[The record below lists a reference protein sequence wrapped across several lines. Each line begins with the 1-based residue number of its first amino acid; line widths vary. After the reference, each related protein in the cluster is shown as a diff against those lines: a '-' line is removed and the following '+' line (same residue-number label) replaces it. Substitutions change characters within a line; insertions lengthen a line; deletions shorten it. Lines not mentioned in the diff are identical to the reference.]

1 MTLVWAL
8 IRRDLV
14 LAMRQGGGAGMALGF
29 FLVVVVMLP
38 LGLGPDQAMLT
49 RIAPGAL
56 WVALLLSV
64 LLSTDRIFQ
73 ADYEDGALEVML
85 LGPVPAELIVVAKT
99 TAHWLTTG
107 LPLALAAPL
116 LGIFLNLPVDAFAP
130 VVATTLIGSPALS
143 FLGAV
148 GAAITVGVRRGGLL
162 LSILV
167 LPLYVP
173 VLIFG
178 VSAAGAAITGPVSF
192 GTPALILA
200 ALSLASIV
208 LCPLAA
214 AAALRVHFR

>member
-1 MTLVWAL
+1 
-8 IRRDLV
+8 
-14 LAMRQGGGAGMALGF
+14 MRQGGGAGMALGF

-38 LGLGPDQAMLT
+38 LGLGPDSAMLT

-85 LGPVPAELIVVAKT
+85 LGPVPTELIVIAKT
-99 TAHWLTTG
+99 TAHWLTSG

-116 LGIFLNLPVDAFAP
+116 LGIFLNLPAEAFAP

-178 VSAAGAAITGPVSF
+178 VSAAGAAITGPVPF

>member
-1 MTLVWAL
+1 MNLVWAL
-8 IRRDLV
+8 VCRDIT
-14 LAMRQGGGAGMALGF
+14 LAVRQGGGAGVALGF

-38 LGLGPDQAMLT
+38 LGLGPDPVTLT

-85 LGPVPAELIVVAKT
+85 LGPVPSELIVVAKT
-99 TAHWLTTG
+99 TAHWLTSG

-116 LGIFLNLPVDAFAP
+116 LGIFLNLPPEAFLP
-130 VVATTLIGSPALS
+130 LVATTLIGSPALS

-148 GAAITVGVRRGGLL
+148 GAAVTVGIRRGGLL

-173 VLIFG
+173 ILIFG
-178 VSAAGAAITGPVSF
+178 VSAASAAISGPVPF

>member
-1 MTLVWAL
+1 
-8 IRRDLV
+8 
-14 LAMRQGGGAGMALGF
+14 MALGF
-29 FLVVVVMLP
+29 FLVVVTLLP
-38 LGLGPDQAMLT
+38 LGVGPDASTLT
-49 RIAPGAL
+49 RIAPGVL

-64 LLSTDRIFQ
+64 LLSTDRVFQ
-73 ADYEDGALEVML
+73 ADYEDGSLEIML
-85 LGPVPAELIVVAKT
+85 LGPMPAEMVVIAKT
-99 TAHWLTTG
+99 TAHWLTSG
-107 LPLALAAPL
+107 LPLAVAAPA
-116 LGIFLNLPVDAFAP
+116 LGIFLNLPAEAFLPLA
-130 VVATTLIGSPALS
+130 ATTLIGSPALS

-178 VSAAGAAITGPVSF
+178 VSAASAAITGPVPF

-208 LCPLAA
+208 LCPVAA
-214 AAALRVHFR
+214 AAALKMHFK

>member
-1 MTLVWAL
+1 MTLIWAL
-8 IRRDLV
+8 VRRDLV

-38 LGLGPDQAMLT
+38 LGLGPDPAMLT

-73 ADYEDGALEVML
+73 ADYDDGALEVML
-85 LGPVPAELIVVAKT
+85 LGPVPAELVVVAKT
-99 TAHWLTTG
+99 TAHWLTSG

-116 LGIFLNLPVDAFAP
+116 LGIFLNLPAEAFLP
-130 VVATTLIGSPALS
+130 VVATTVIGSPALS

-148 GAAITVGVRRGGLL
+148 GAAITMGVRRGGLL

-178 VSAAGAAITGPVSF
+178 VAAASAAITGPVSF
-192 GTPALILA
+192 GTPTLILA

>member
-1 MTLVWAL
+1 MNLVWAL
-8 IRRDLV
+8 VRRDIT
-14 LAMRQGGGAGMALGF
+14 LAVRQGGGAGVALGF

-38 LGLGPDQAMLT
+38 LGLGPDPSTLT

-85 LGPVPAELIVVAKT
+85 LGPVPSELIVVAKT
-99 TAHWLTTG
+99 AAHWLTSG

-116 LGIFLNLPVDAFAP
+116 LGIFLNLPPQAFLP
-130 VVATTLIGSPALS
+130 LVATTLIGSPALS

-148 GAAITVGVRRGGLL
+148 GAAVTVGIRRGGLL

-173 VLIFG
+173 ILIFG
-178 VSAAGAAITGPVSF
+178 VSAAGAAISGPVPF